1 MSLKENMP
9 FNIDLLFINEGHENV
24 PFVTSLDILEGSTKN
39 FHPQGLFSTEIF
51 GKVGEPRRKSRF
63 AKIDLKLKV
72 LHPQIYLSLVSLKQ
86 MYSEI
91 IAGKLY
97 AKFDEQTKDFIK
109 STPEDGGTGY
119 SFFMSYLD
127 KLEFEE
133 RKSDRRM
140 FNIRLVRKFIK
151 QPYVSKFIVLPAGY
165 RDYTVDSNGK
175 PSQDEINSFYTKM
188 IALSNLVNEATIKL
202 SPESVD
208 GIRLKMQ
215 MVVVELYNYLINFLK
230 GKKKFTLRK
239 WLSRQIFYGTG
250 NVISSVIEEIDDI
263 DSPTYIRANETGVGV
278 YQYIKAAE
286 PLVVYNIRSG
296 FVGKVFRDIN
306 QPAILTNPK
315 TFRSELVNLPPNYFD
330 EWMSIEGLNRVL
342 NRFGEAELRN
352 RPVMVNGY
360 YMGLLYFNPT
370 TNEFRLLHGV
380 DELPEDR
387 DPKMCS
393 PVTFGELMYISIY
406 GASKGKFI
414 FNTRYPAANYG
425 NIYPSYVHLKST
437 IRSTIAREL
446 DEFWQPLIHIAPHFP
461 IRGERYIDTISPAFS
476 HLARMGGDY
485 DGDKIYSHM
494 LLCDESNA
502 ECEQLLSDK
511 RYYLAPNKTLYF
523 SSETDTSKFIL
534 SCITK

>member
-1 MSLKENMP
+1 M
-9 FNIDLLFINEGHENV
+9 
-24 PFVTSLDILEGSTKN
+24 
-39 FHPQGLFSTEIF
+39 
-51 GKVGEPRRKSRF
+51 
-63 AKIDLKLKV
+63 
-72 LHPQIYLSLVSLKQ
+72 
-86 MYSEI
+86 
-91 IAGKLY
+91 
-97 AKFDEQTKDFIK
+97 
-109 STPEDGGTGY
+109 
-119 SFFMSYLD
+119 
-127 KLEFEE
+127 
-133 RKSDRRM
+133 
-140 FNIRLVRKFIK
+140 
-151 QPYVSKFIVLPAGY
+151 
-165 RDYTVDSNGK
+165 
-175 PSQDEINSFYTKM
+175 
-188 IALSNLVNEATIKL
+188 
-202 SPESVD
+202 
-208 GIRLKMQ
+208 
-215 MVVVELYNYLINFLK
+215 
-230 GKKKFTLRK
+230 
-239 WLSRQIFYGTG
+239 
-250 NVISSVIEEIDDI
+250 
-263 DSPTYIRANETGVGV
+263 
-278 YQYIKAAE
+278 
-286 PLVVYNIRSG
+286 VYNIRSG

-352 RPVMVNGY
+352 RPVMVNGH

-446 DEFWQPLIHIAPHFP
+446 DEFWQPLFHIAPHFP